1 MSSKLRFFHRNNTP
15 IILQSEAAEC
25 GLACLA
31 MVAGYHG
38 HHMDLRSLRARFSVS
53 LKGVTV
59 AQLIKVAGELGLNT
73 RPLRLEP
80 EHLSGLK
87 LPVILHW
94 DLNHFVVLV
103 AASRKGMTIHDPGKG
118 IRHYSLEEFS
128 KHFTGVAL
136 ELSPSQH
143 FQKQEKQDPIKVQQL
158 IGGVRGLGKTLG
170 QIFLLAA
177 VLEVFALAAPLFM
190 QLVVDQAIVTQDHD
204 LLTVLGIG
212 FLLLMLAQVG
222 VTTLRSWV
230 VLYLSTH
237 LNLHMVTNLF
247 RHLLRLPVRFFQNR
261 HLGDVV
267 SRFESLNVIQ
277 RTLTNQFIEAVV
289 DGIMVIATLIM
300 IAIYSTEL
308 CLVVCVA
315 ALLYGA
321 LRFALY
327 RPLKQAS
334 EEQIIC
340 GARQHSNFLESVRGI
355 QSIKLFNRQSHRQ
368 AQHENL
374 VVDHFNA
381 GIRVEKLQ
389 IAFQTLNKLLFG
401 IENIVVVWIGAKLV
415 LAGGF
420 SVGMLFAFM
429 AYKQQFTSRFSR
441 LVENLI
447 EFRVLTLHTE
457 RVADIAFAEAEP
469 EESLDKVPV
478 RRLGSHVEVRNLSVR
493 YATSDPLVLNNLS
506 FRIEEG
512 ESVAIVG
519 PSGCGKSTLL
529 KAMLGL
535 IPATEGE
542 ILIGG
547 VNLQRL
553 GAQQYRDFIGTV
565 MQDDELFAGTIGD
578 NIAFFATEPD
588 RERIETCALLA
599 SVHQDIMAM
608 PMGYDTLIGD
618 MGTVLSSGQ
627 KQRVLLARALY
638 KQPRILFLDE
648 ATSHLDI
655 DAEQRVN
662 QAISQLNLTR
672 IIIAHRPDTIAS
684 ADRVI
689 ELSSVMSIAKN
700 SLVSNCA

>member
-118 IRHYSLEEFS
+118 VRHYSLEEFS

-300 IAIYSTEL
+300 IAIYST
-308 CLVVCVA
+308 
-315 ALLYGA
+315 
-321 LRFALY
+321 
-327 RPLKQAS
+327 
-334 EEQIIC
+334 
-340 GARQHSNFLESVRGI
+340 
-355 QSIKLFNRQSHRQ
+355 
-368 AQHENL
+368 
-374 VVDHFNA
+374 
-381 GIRVEKLQ
+381 
-389 IAFQTLNKLLFG
+389 
-401 IENIVVVWIGAKLV
+401 
-415 LAGGF
+415 
-420 SVGMLFAFM
+420 
-429 AYKQQFTSRFSR
+429 
-441 LVENLI
+441 
-447 EFRVLTLHTE
+447 
-457 RVADIAFAEAEP
+457 
-469 EESLDKVPV
+469 
-478 RRLGSHVEVRNLSVR
+478 
-493 YATSDPLVLNNLS
+493 
-506 FRIEEG
+506 
-512 ESVAIVG
+512 
-519 PSGCGKSTLL
+519 
-529 KAMLGL
+529 
-535 IPATEGE
+535 
-542 ILIGG
+542 
-547 VNLQRL
+547 
-553 GAQQYRDFIGTV
+553 
-565 MQDDELFAGTIGD
+565 
-578 NIAFFATEPD
+578 
-588 RERIETCALLA
+588 
-599 SVHQDIMAM
+599 
-608 PMGYDTLIGD
+608 
-618 MGTVLSSGQ
+618 
-627 KQRVLLARALY
+627 
-638 KQPRILFLDE
+638 
-648 ATSHLDI
+648 
-655 DAEQRVN
+655 
-662 QAISQLNLTR
+662 
-672 IIIAHRPDTIAS
+672 
-684 ADRVI
+684 
-689 ELSSVMSIAKN
+689 
-700 SLVSNCA
+700 